1 MDMHQ
6 KIFFSPAECLHWN
19 DTWHQNKKKLYL
31 DDAERENEENKSIA
45 ETAGGDGAEWAA
57 AETWL
62 TGLNTTH
69 NPSSL
74 LFCFHF
80 IGFNS
85 DSVINK
91 KNNNKN
97 PKKQVR
103 WDKTEKNYFFFS

>member
-1 MDMHQ
+1 M
-6 KIFFSPAECLHWN
+6 
-19 DTWHQNKKKLYL
+19 

-74 LFCFHF
+74 LFFFHF

-91 KNNNKN
+91 K
-97 PKKQVR
+97 KQQQKPQ
-103 WDKTEKNYFFFS
+103 KTGAMGQN

>member
-1 MDMHQ
+1 MFALKRHMAQ
-6 KIFFSPAECLHWN
+6 KQEKAIFGWCWE
-19 DTWHQNKKKLYL
+19 
-31 DDAERENEENKSIA
+31 ENEENKSIA

-74 LFCFHF
+74 LFCHF

-85 DSVINK
+85 DSVM
-91 KNNNKN
+91 
-97 PKKQVR
+97 KKQTQNR
-103 WDKTEKNYFFFS
+103 CDGTKLKRFFFFFS